1 MITQPNIKTI
11 ALTTSTTVLMSE
23 INTLYYVTCS
33 EDLSGD
39 GNVAITASGTPK
51 AGTTLVFVC
60 NFNTTNYTAA
70 TDYISFFGV
79 EVPVELAAKK
89 FLVYASY
96 QASAWQ
102 VFITAS
108 LQNTGLIDAGLLLT
122 DSVTTAKIVDL
133 AITTAKL
140 NDLAVTT
147 GKIAANAITNA
158 KLAQM
163 TTMTIK
169 GNDSGS
175 TADPQDLSLTE
186 VRTMLD
192 QDVTLTGHVTGTATQ
207 TFATGDTSVSTT
219 IANNTITVA
228 MCTNTVNTNL
238 VTVPLSLES
247 TALTAGDAYVA
258 VKVPYACTVEEWGF
272 SVSDLI
278 EATDDATI
286 SLYNTAGTL
295 MGSSSVTVTKNTKP
309 SATAAGGSF
318 FNSSSITSNNS
329 VATGNIFYI
338 RTQKTTAGGKGFANI
353 KIKRT

>member
-60 NFNTTNYTAA
+60 NFNTTNYTAT

-79 EVPVELAAKK
+79 EVPAELAAKK

-133 AITTAKL
+133 AVTTAKL
-140 NDLAVTT
+140 NDLAVTI
-147 GKIAANAITNA
+147 GKIAANAVTNA

-192 QDVTLTGHVTGTATQ
+192 QDVTLIGDITGTATQ
-207 TFATGDTSVSTT
+207 TAATGVT
-219 IANNTITVA
+219 TVA
-228 MCTNTVNTNL
+228 TTLSNSVVDVEHLKNTLQFETLYIPVSFEANEKGAFFIKFAYDCEVIEYMAS
-238 VTVPLSLES
+238 VTK
-247 TALTAGDAYVA
+247 AIA
-258 VKVPYACTVEEWGF
+258 
-272 SVSDLI
+272 
-278 EATDDATI
+278 ATDDATI
-286 SLYNTAGTL
+286 VLADNTPTTMTGSTLTLPASSAYGTNVN
-295 MGSSSVTVTKNTKP
+295 VTSGT
-309 SATAAGGSF
+309 
-318 FNSSSITSNNS
+318 ITSNY
-329 VATGNIFYI
+329 AFTAGQTMRI
-338 RTQKTTAGGKGFANI
+338 TTAKTTAGGMALLSI
-353 KIKRT
+353 KIQRV